1 MATMSD
7 AGYNCNNW
15 KKMTGPCEGC
25 VFTSGDM
32 AGKCKRTGQYHDKS
46 ACVKAGGTWCKLL
59 LHFKQLHFV
68 LNNFDNEISFE
79 SEILLFIF
87 QVCRNVLKPSIESGI
102 NFEPKST

>member
-1 MATMSD
+1 MGTLDFGWPKRARHFLVYIISGSDIRIKMQKATLIVLLVVAAMVTMGD

-46 ACVKAGGTWCKLL
+46 ACVKAGGTWCL
-59 LHFKQLHFV
+59 
-68 LNNFDNEISFE
+68 
-79 SEILLFIF
+79 
-87 QVCRNVLKPSIESGI
+87 
-102 NFEPKST
+102 

>member
-46 ACVKAGGTWCKLL
+46 ACVKAGGTWCKFLL
-59 LHFKQLHFV
+59 IFKHLHFV
-68 LNNFDNEISFE
+68 SNNFDHEISFE
-79 SEILLFIF
+79 SEIFLFVF
-87 QVCRNVLKPSIESGI
+87 QVCRNV
-102 NFEPKST
+102 